1 MDLSQVDDDKFEL
14 MKQVNPKLSNS
25 KLTKI
30 QIQSMKAN
38 HLKDKAVLTQQVSL
52 IQEKMM
58 QTELRE
64 RAIKDSYK
72 MLVKMIQSGEKVK
85 YEEVDS
91 MLMSSIAGSQ
101 LLDNYENLPT
111 GRELREGKLD
121 ETLDSSRVRLQI
133 H

>member
-1 MDLSQVDDDKFEL
+1 
-14 MKQVNPKLSNS
+14 
-25 KLTKI
+25 
-30 QIQSMKAN
+30 
-38 HLKDKAVLTQQVSL
+38 
-52 IQEKMM
+52 M